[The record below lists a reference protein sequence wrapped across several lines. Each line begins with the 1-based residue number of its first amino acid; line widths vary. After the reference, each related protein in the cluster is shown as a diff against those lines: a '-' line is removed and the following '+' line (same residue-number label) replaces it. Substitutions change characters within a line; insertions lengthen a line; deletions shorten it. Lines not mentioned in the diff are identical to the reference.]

1 MFLELNS
8 DALLK
13 VFDCS
18 LFKYVV
24 EMWKLSQVKISAEIN
39 LKKKK
44 KRYRNC
50 WDFFINILKFKFL
63 F

>member
-44 KRYRNC
+44 KKIQKLLG
-50 WDFFINILKFKFL
+50 FFY
-63 F
+63 

>member
-13 VFDCS
+13 VFDSS

-44 KRYRNC
+44 KKIQKLLG
-50 WDFFINILKFKFL
+50 FFY
-63 F
+63 

>member
-44 KRYRNC
+44 KN
-50 WDFFINILKFKFL
+50 DTETAGIFL
-63 F
+63 LIF